1 MPYSYT
7 NRQGKTHYFR
17 AVQTKTGKYR
27 YYVTKS
33 TEYPDLI
40 EDVPRD
46 FEVTELPEDAK
57 VVIRKIKA
65 VHTTQEEKEIVF
77 DAIDEFSAIKDFF
90 VYAEEDFLSVY
101 HSQFSSTGG
110 QEESLSREEA
120 IKYLGKGI
128 ERWMRFITSIRFR
141 LVDKKNRLFQ
151 TERVVFSG
159 FFDHSFH
166 PVGEIGAIEDVA
178 RNYGQHLGKDSFFDI
193 IPHGLEE

>member
-33 TEYPDLI
+33 TEYPYLI

-90 VYAEEDFLSVY
+90 VYAEEDYLSVY

-110 QEESLSREEA
+110 
-120 IKYLGKGI
+120 
-128 ERWMRFITSIRFR
+128 
-141 LVDKKNRLFQ
+141 
-151 TERVVFSG
+151 
-159 FFDHSFH
+159 
-166 PVGEIGAIEDVA
+166 
-178 RNYGQHLGKDSFFDI
+178 
-193 IPHGLEE
+193 